1 MKLRIIL
8 KSFNKKLIQ
17 NSLKQL
23 KLNLINENFRIL
35 NVITLP
41 KKIKRFCLLR
51 SPHVDKKSRE
61 HFELRFY
68 KSFMDIEFDKISSIN
83 SLLKKDLPTGISYS
97 LNNLSF

>member
-1 MKLRIIL
+1 MKLRITL

-17 NSLKQL
+17 NALRQL
-23 KLNLINENFRIL
+23 KLSLINENFEIL
-35 NVITLP
+35 DIISLP
-41 KKIKRFCLLR
+41 NKIKRFCLLR

-68 KSFMDIEFDKISSIN
+68 KSFMDIEFHKISSIN
-83 SLLKKDLPTGISYS
+83 SLLRKDLPIGISYS

>member
-17 NSLKQL
+17 NALKQL
-23 KLNLINENFRIL
+23 KLSLISENFRIL
-35 NVITLP
+35 DMISLP

-97 LNNLSF
+97 LSNLSF

>member
-17 NSLKQL
+17 NALKQL
-23 KLNLINENFRIL
+23 KLSLISENFRIL
-35 NVITLP
+35 KIISLP

-97 LNNLSF
+97 LSNLSF